1 MPGLCFP
8 AFCVKLN
15 GVMCAASL
23 NLNRI
28 VAAILAIVMF
38 SLPVAAPAGA
48 RLDDLF
54 AQLAQAEPADARR
67 FAAEI
72 ELELAKSGSPAM
84 DLLLR
89 RGEDALEAGDAAM
102 AVEHLSALIDH
113 APDFAEAWH
122 LRSVAFFQQGRY
134 GMALADIERALTL
147 EPRHYN
153 AIYGLGVLLEET
165 GQTDLAEA
173 AFLRAL
179 TIHPHHEEVTSALER
194 VRDALGGMD
203 L

>member
-1 MPGLCFP
+1 MG
-8 AFCVKLN
+8 AV
-15 GVMCAASL
+15 SL
-23 NLNRI
+23 DLNRI
-28 VAAILAIVMF
+28 VAAFLAIVMF
-38 SLPVAAPAGA
+38 SLPVTAAAGA

-54 AQLAQAEPADARR
+54 AKLAQAESEEARR
-67 FAAEI
+67 IAAEI
-72 ELELAKSGSPAM
+72 DLELAQSGSPAM

-89 RGEDALEAGDAAM
+89 RGEDALEAGDEGM
-102 AVEHLSALIDH
+102 AVAHLSALIDH

-122 LRSVAFFQQGRY
+122 LRSIAFFRQGRY
-134 GMALADIERALTL
+134 GLAMADIERALAL

-165 GQTDLAEA
+165 GQPDLAEA

-179 TIHPHHEEVTSALER
+179 AIHPHHEEVTSALER
-194 VRDALGGMD
+194 VRGALGGMD

>member
-1 MPGLCFP
+1 MG
-8 AFCVKLN
+8 
-15 GVMCAASL
+15 AAGL

-38 SLPVAAPAGA
+38 SLPVAAAPGE

-54 AQLAQAEPADARR
+54 AKLAQAEPADARR

-89 RGEDALEAGDAAM
+89 RGEDALEAGDAVM

-113 APDFAEAWH
+113 APGFAEAWH
-122 LRSVAFFQQGRY
+122 LRSVAFFQQGHY
-134 GMALADIERALTL
+134 GMALADIERALAL

-194 VRDALGGMD
+194 VRGALGGMD

>member
-1 MPGLCFP
+1 MG
-8 AFCVKLN
+8 
-15 GVMCAASL
+15 AAGL

-28 VAAILAIVMF
+28 VAAVLAIVMF
-38 SLPVAAPAGA
+38 SLPVAAADAA

-54 AQLAQAEPADARR
+54 AQLSEADPAQARRVAAD
-67 FAAEI
+67 I

-89 RGEDALEAGDAAM
+89 RGEDALEAGDVGM
-102 AVEHLSALIDH
+102 AIEHLSALIDH
-113 APDFAEAWH
+113 APGFAEAWH
-122 LRSVAFFQQGRY
+122 LRSVGYFQQGRY
-134 GMALADIERALTL
+134 GLALADIERALAL

-165 GQTDLAEA
+165 GQTDLAKA

-194 VRDALGGMD
+194 VERALGGKD

>member
-1 MPGLCFP
+1 MG
-8 AFCVKLN
+8 
-15 GVMCAASL
+15 AASL

-38 SLPVAAPAGA
+38 SLPVAAAAGA

-67 FAAEI
+67 VAAEI

-84 DLLLR
+84 DLLRR
-89 RGEDALEAGDAAM
+89 RGEDALEAGDAVM

-134 GMALADIERALTL
+134 GLALADIERALAL

-165 GQTDLAEA
+165 GQTELAEA

-179 TIHPHHEEVTSALER
+179 AIHPHHEEVTSALER
-194 VRDALGGMD
+194 VRGALGGMD